1 MPGEGEQ
8 WLGQEL
14 KEDGRGR
21 EQEPYRVGMLFPVR
35 LERSIGTL
43 KCGDHETKHDCTLC

>member
-14 KEDGRGR
+14 KEDGRGW
-21 EQEPYRVGMLFPVR
+21 EEPHRVGMLFPVR

-43 KCGDHETKHDCTLC
+43 DRGDCETVHACTI